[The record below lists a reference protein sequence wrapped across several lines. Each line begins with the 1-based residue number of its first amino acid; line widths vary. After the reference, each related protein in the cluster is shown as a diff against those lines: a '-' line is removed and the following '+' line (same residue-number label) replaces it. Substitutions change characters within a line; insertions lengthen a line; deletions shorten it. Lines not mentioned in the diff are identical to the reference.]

1 MTMLEISDLR
11 KSYGQRSILKG
22 LSLRIERG
30 EIYGLL
36 GPNGA
41 GKTTTINIL
50 CRLLNPDTGRV
61 TVDGRPLSESSKRCI
76 GVAPQENL
84 LYRSLSCGE
93 HLNFFAT
100 LYGLPRQGR
109 RGHIRECL
117 AAVGLGDR
125 VDSVVDTLS
134 GGMQRRLSLAIAM
147 VHRPKLLILDEPT
160 TGLDVEAR
168 HELWELIRRFQRQG
182 IAVLLTTHL
191 LDEAE
196 RLCHR
201 VGILQQGMILAEGTL
216 EALSR
221 RIPAAELA
229 VIRCRDQQAVI
240 DRARELGWTHRFYA
254 GELTFWLPEPFSLQ
268 QIIEAFAG
276 LPLESVARSPVRL
289 EHIYLEITQHSN
301 LPPAEGRL
309 TLAQLQA

>member
-1 MTMLEISDLR
+1 VSMLKITDLR
-11 KSYGQRSILKG
+11 KSYGDRSILKG
-22 LSLRIERG
+22 LNLSIESG

-50 CRLLNPDTGRV
+50 CRLLNPDAGAV
-61 TVDGRPLSESSKRCI
+61 LVDGRPLRESSNRCI

-93 HLNFFAT
+93 HLNFFAS

-109 RGHIRECL
+109 KAHIQACL
-117 AAVGLGDR
+117 SAVGLAER

-134 GGMQRRLSLAIAM
+134 GGMQRRLSLAIAL

-182 IAVLLTTHL
+182 LAVLLTTHL

-201 VGILQQGMILAEGTL
+201 IGILHQGTILAEGSL
-216 EALSR
+216 EALGR

-229 VIRCRDQQAVI
+229 VIHCEDQQAVL
-240 DRARELGWTHRFYA
+240 DRAQELGWTHRFYA
-254 GELTFWLPEPFSLQ
+254 GELTFWLPRLFSLQ

-289 EHIYLEITQHSN
+289 EHIYLEITQHGCSPGRRE
-301 LPPAEGRL
+301 LPLRSTG
-309 TLAQLQA
+309 